1 MGRRAGK
8 EEFGGGDADSDC
20 ESRAPGFTVTPP
32 RQRGSASAS
41 DSLGNPFDG
50 VDAGGA
56 GGWSDVSGRGGGSSG
71 APAVRLPSVFDSDG
85 ESRYYGTLS
94 AGMSSV
100 EPEGDDGNNNGFYP
114 RRSTGGDRGGAG
126 AGGAGARDTS
136 SKHGF
141 EVALPSGPVVG
152 SAFLPRRASGRR
164 AALADSASGSVNGGF
179 PGPSPGNGN
188 KGGGGVGDS
197 AAPTDEWRG
206 GWKNY
211 SPSQILAA
219 NGFGN
224 DVGGGAG
231 RGQTRGSA
239 GAAE

>member
-41 DSLGNPFDG
+41 DSLGNPFDA
-50 VDAGGA
+50 VDAAA
-56 GGWSDVSGRGGGSSG
+56 GGWSDVSGRGGGGSSG

-85 ESRYYGTLS
+85 ESRFYGTLS

-100 EPEGDDGNNNGFYP
+100 EPEGGEGNNNGFYP
-114 RRSTGGDRGGAG
+114 RRSTGGDRGA
-126 AGGAGARDTS
+126 AAARDTS
-136 SKHGF
+136 SKPGF
-141 EVALPSGPVVG
+141 EVALPSGPVAG
-152 SAFLPRRASGRR
+152 SSFLPRRASGRR

-188 KGGGGVGDS
+188 KGGGGGGGGGDS
-197 AAPTDEWRG
+197 AAATDEWRG

-219 NGFGN
+219 NGFGT